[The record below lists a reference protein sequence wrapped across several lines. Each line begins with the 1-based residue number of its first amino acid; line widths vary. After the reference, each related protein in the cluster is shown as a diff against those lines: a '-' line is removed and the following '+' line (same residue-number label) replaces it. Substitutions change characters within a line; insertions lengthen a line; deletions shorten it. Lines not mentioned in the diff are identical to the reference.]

1 MGMPITVEVVDPGV
15 TEADIANVFAYFRTV
30 DETFSTYKEH
40 SEISKINRG
49 ELRADEY
56 SDDMKT
62 IFALSEQTRQ
72 ETQGYFDIRHNGVT
86 DPSGIVKGWAILQ
99 AATMLKAAGFM
110 HFYIDA
116 GGDIQVAGNKGG
128 NAWRIGIRNPFNRN
142 EIVKVLS
149 ITDKGI
155 ATSGTAI
162 RGQHIYDPHNPP
174 RERPHPHNPHRG
186 RPLAPIHTANAASA
200 TLKCEPETPLRAT
213 ASQSSGSIRSASASH
228 SSSVKGERSPPHFH
242 TSPAPTDIV
251 RQHITD
257 IVSLTVVG
265 PNVYEADRFATA
277 AFAMGKKG
285 IYFIEQL
292 PGFEGYMIDASAR
305 ATFTS
310 GFERYVLQHDNTH

>member
-1 MGMPITVEVVDPGV
+1 MKQLQLLMGMPITVEIVDPSV
-15 TEADIANVFAYFRTV
+15 TEADIVNVFAYFREV
-30 DETFSTYKEH
+30 DDTFSTYKED

-49 ELRADEY
+49 ELCEDEY

-62 IFALSEQTRQ
+62 ILALSEQTRQ
-72 ETQGYFDIRHNGVT
+72 ETEGYFDIRHDGIA

-99 AATMLKAAGFM
+99 AANMLKAAGFM

-116 GGDIQVAGNKGG
+116 GGDIQVAGNKDG
-128 NAWRIGIRNPFNRN
+128 NPWRIGIRNPFNRN
-142 EIVKVLS
+142 EIVKVLTV
-149 ITDKGI
+149 TDKGI

-162 RGQHIYDPHNPP
+162 RGQHIY
-174 RERPHPHNPHRG
+174 NPHRPDA
-186 RPLAPIHTANAASA
+186 PL
-200 TLKCEPETPLRAT
+200 L
-213 ASQSSGSIRSASASH
+213 
-228 SSSVKGERSPPHFH
+228 
-242 TSPAPTDIV
+242 DIL
-251 RQHITD
+251 
-257 IVSLTVVG
+257 SLTVIG

-310 GFERYVLQHDNTH
+310 GFERYVP